1 MTKAE
6 RKEPVKEPVGI
17 ERVDEFVGLDDKTVS
32 YRRLIGVIAI
42 GVGLFTLVAMRK
54 RNKGTK
60 K

>member
-6 RKEPVKEPVGI
+6 TKEPLGI

-54 RNKGTK
+54 RKKGTNK
-60 K
+60 